1 MNAALSLAATA
12 GCQCVRCGTAALEVR
27 REGWVCTAC
36 GAGYPVIGDVPW
48 LFRDPQ
54 DALAGWRTRFDL
66 LRSQLR
72 ERAAQLAA
80 EAEAESARPATCRRL
95 THWSAA
101 CADQVTRLERL
112 LAPLGFGSPAPRGET
127 LQALGVQLPL
137 EQGLTNYYVNVH
149 RDWCWGDE
157 ENEATFAEVRAVAG
171 APLRLGRTLVVG
183 AGAGRLAF
191 DLNERAEHAELIVSD
206 FNPLLLFVAR
216 ELFAGRTLDLYEFP
230 IAPRRLED
238 CAVLRT
244 LRAPPPSRPTPQLI
258 LADALDSPFV
268 AGGYDTVVTPWFIDI
283 VGEPFAT
290 VAARVNAWLR
300 PGGRWINTGSVAF
313 NLARLADRLSGD
325 EVLAALGDAGFDNVN
340 MREGCV
346 PYMRSPASRHARL
359 ETVLT
364 WCATKHAAVPAPAA
378 RELPAWLTNTQL
390 AVPRPAALEF
400 EQISSRIHA
409 FLLALV
415 NGERSIAEMVRMVI
429 EQKLLPAADAEAA
442 IKQFLRRTHE
452 RSAQRSDF

>member
-1 MNAALSLAATA
+1 MSAATLA
-12 GCQCVRCGTAALEVR
+12 TALCHCVRCGQAALEIR
-27 REGWVCTAC
+27 REGWLCTAC
-36 GAGYPVIGDVPW
+36 GAGYPVIGDIPW

-66 LRSQLR
+66 LRAQLR
-72 ERAAQLAA
+72 ERATLLAA
-80 EAEAESARPATCRRL
+80 EANEETQRVATQRRL
-95 THWSAA
+95 THWAAA
-101 CADQVTRLERL
+101 CSDQVECLERL
-112 LAPLGFGSPAPRGET
+112 LAPLGLAAQPPRGET
-127 LQALGVQLPL
+127 LQALGAQLPL

-157 ENEATFAEVRAVAG
+157 ENEATFAELRAVAG
-171 APLRLGRTLVVG
+171 APLALGNTLVVG

-191 DLNERAEHAELIVSD
+191 DLHERAQSSQMIVSD

-230 IAPRRLED
+230 IAPRRAED

-244 LRAPPPSRPTPQLI
+244 LRAPTPSRPAPQLV
-258 LADALDSPFV
+258 LADALDAPF
-268 AGGYDTVVTPWFIDI
+268 APGAFDTVVTPWFIDI
-283 VGEPFAT
+283 VGEPFAAI
-290 VAARVNAWLR
+290 AARVNTWLK

-313 NLARLADRLSGD
+313 NLARYAERLSGD
-325 EVLAALGDAGFDNVN
+325 EVLAALAQAGFDNAQ

-359 ETVLT
+359 ETILT
-364 WCATKHAAVPAPAA
+364 WCATKQTAVSPPSA
-378 RELPAWLTNTQL
+378 RALPAWLTDTRL
-390 AVPRPAALEF
+390 PVPRSPAMEF

-415 NGERSIAEMVRMVI
+415 NGERSIAEMVRMVV

-442 IKQFLRRTHE
+442 VKQFLRRTYE
-452 RSAQRSDF
+452 RSAQRNDF